1 MILTIN
7 FVICFNLTN
16 YQCQTSPNIEEIFFQ
31 FGHNKKFPNGSISNI
46 TFVKDNH
53 FEKADYRRPTKESLV
68 VLGRSRKLLNE
79 FCKMCYRSS
88 SNKVIFAT
96 TY

>member
-1 MILTIN
+1 MNFLNKGKNSYLGHLT
-7 FVICFNLTN
+7 
-16 YQCQTSPNIEEIFFQ
+16 S
-31 FGHNKKFPNGSISNI
+31 NKRFPNSSISNI

-53 FEKADYRRPTKESLV
+53 FEKADCRRPTKESLV
-68 VLGRSRKLLNE
+68 VLGRSFSKNSRKLLNE